1 MGCDMQTIIYDYSP
15 DFPGCGVLADLPDGE
30 GAFFDTFE
38 EFEAFVADEF
48 PGWELVLLFAE
59 GEDEYL

>member
-48 PGWELVLLFAE
+48 PGWELVPLFAE
-59 GEDEYL
+59 GENEYL

>member
-15 DFPGCGVLADLPDGE
+15 DYPGCGVLADLPYGE
-30 GAFFDTFE
+30 GVFFDTFE
-38 EFEAFVADEF
+38 KFEMFVADEF
-48 PGWELVLLFAE
+48 PGVELVPLFAE

>member
-1 MGCDMQTIIYDYSP
+1 MGCDMQTIIYDYSS
-15 DFPGCGVLADLPDGE
+15 DYPGCGVLADLPDGE

-48 PGWELVLLFAE
+48 PGWELVPLFVE
-59 GEDEYL
+59 GEYEYL